1 MVEELR
7 ETDAQVLAISSFH
20 KVVLFVVVLEQ
31 PSLLAQTTETYKH
44 FDTLIPRHCTVLV
57 VVHNQYRSAYVR
69 QEEEWRVFV
78 IEVECFPQRL
88 TDTALSLFVLYL
100 ASDTAS
106 PTDTTVCTGH
116 VRYRSTCTS
125 RLELVGLGNH
135 VSHLVATP
143 TLTLDSHVFAINP
156 WISLFEHFHTWHDRL
171 HRALSR
177 MTICEVYV
185 WYEYYIAITYKVW
198 DVHSRT
204 ARCRVAMTI
213 QRIRILFVEID
224 HDRILLVR
232 VEIFRLEEETFAED
246 IIGSLPVHEFYCTP
260 IVFTLLRVDV
270 AQLLLSLEVIVRC
283 KEVVAFFEV
292 ATSINEYRL
301 LTLATLRVHEIAE
314 CIRTFYNLLDALLL
328 DFLHSQAVF
337 LAGTV
342 VGSEVDWFVH
352 LQFHATTEH
361 SCHRV
366 SRSLVRVFDDLG
378 DSQLSI
384 VVATIVFCE
393 HLRSR
398 EVLEVELPEV
408 EFVSDQE

>member
-1 MVEELR
+1 
-7 ETDAQVLAISSFH
+7 
-20 KVVLFVVVLEQ
+20 
-31 PSLLAQTTETYKH
+31 
-44 FDTLIPRHCTVLV
+44 
-57 VVHNQYRSAYVR
+57 
-69 QEEEWRVFV
+69 
-78 IEVECFPQRL
+78 
-88 TDTALSLFVLYL
+88 
-100 ASDTAS
+100 
-106 PTDTTVCTGH
+106 
-116 VRYRSTCTS
+116 
-125 RLELVGLGNH
+125 
-135 VSHLVATP
+135 
-143 TLTLDSHVFAINP
+143 
-156 WISLFEHFHTWHDRL
+156 
-171 HRALSR
+171 
-177 MTICEVYV
+177 MTICEVHVRYK
-185 WYEYYIAITYKVW
+185 YYITITYKVW

-204 ARCRVAMTI
+204 ARCRVTMTI
-213 QRIRILFVEID
+213 QRIGILLVEIN

-232 VEIFRLEEETFAED
+232 VEIFRLEKETFAED

-314 CIRTFYNLLDALLL
+314 CIRTFYNLLDTLLL

-337 LAGTV
+337 LASTV
-342 VGSEVDWFVH
+342 VGSEVDRFVH
-352 LQFHATTEH
+352 LQFHATTVH

-366 SRSLVRVFDDLG
+366 SRSLVRVFNDLG

-408 EFVSDQE
+408 ELVSDQE